1 MPTVFKQFSELW
13 GRLNGGQR
21 IAFAGGVAAA
31 LAVVIALV
39 YYGSRPEYGV
49 LFGDLK
55 PEDAQAVVE
64 KLKTAGVPYQ
74 LSNGGTTV
82 SVPQDRVSEM
92 RLQVASTGALS
103 GGHVGFDLF
112 DKNSFGATDFAQQVN
127 YQRALE
133 GELARTLE
141 GMDEVEAARVHLT
154 RPQESL
160 FADKER
166 RAKASVVLHVRQ
178 NRELSRERTDSV
190 VSLLAS
196 AVEGLDPSD
205 VSVLDARGRLL
216 TAARQQDGPA
226 SETGAFNSHL
236 EARRRFEQET
246 AARII
251 SLIEPVT
258 GAGRVRADVA
268 AELDFSRVE
277 QTEEKYDPKSAVIRS
292 QQTAQES
299 RSAGGAMQAG
309 GVSGVRANDPA
320 APANDP
326 AQPVPATP
334 AAQAA
339 PSAQRVGSTTNYE
352 IDKTVRRTVG
362 SGGTLTRLSVS
373 VVVDYKAVEGVTAAR
388 TPEELQ
394 KIQQLVAAAV
404 GTNEARGD
412 QVVVQSIPFNQ
423 PAPEAGAQGLLEK
436 HRDLLPVVIKY
447 SLLLLGALFVLLFVL
462 RPMRRA
468 LKAATQPAE
477 AAPPLLTA
485 GAERT
490 GALSAG
496 AGDSSVTPQLNE
508 APRTVAEIEAQMEA
522 EVARE
527 VAASLAPEAKRTSA
541 IRKQLAE
548 RSNNEPELVAMTIR
562 GWLQD
567 AK

>member
-13 GRLNGGQR
+13 GRLKGGQR
-21 IAFAGGVAAA
+21 VAFAGGVAAA

-55 PEDAQAVVE
+55 AGDAQAVVE
-64 KLKTAGVPYQ
+64 KLKAAGVPYQ

-82 SVPQDRVSEM
+82 SVPQERVAEM

-166 RAKASVVLHVRQ
+166 RAKASVVLHIRQ

-246 AARII
+246 AARVV

-299 RSAGGAMQAG
+299 KSAGGATQAG

-320 APANDP
+320 APLAE
-326 AQPVPATP
+326 
-334 AAQAA
+334 AAPSGQAA
-339 PSAQRVGSTTNYE
+339 PSAQRVASTTSYE

-373 VVVDYKAVEGVTAAR
+373 VVVDYKAVEGVTTAR
-388 TPEELQ
+388 TSEELQ

-423 PAPEAGAQGLLEK
+423 PAPEAGAQGLLER
-436 HRDLLPVVIKY
+436 HRDLLPVAIKY

-468 LKAATQPAE
+468 LKAAAQPAE
-477 AAPPLLTA
+477 AAPPMLTSGA
-485 GAERT
+485 AERM
-490 GALSAG
+490 GALPAG
-496 AGDSSVTPQLNE
+496 AGESSVTPQLNE
-508 APRTVAEIEAQMEA
+508 TPRTVAEIEAQMEA

-567 AK
+567 TK

>member
-13 GRLNGGQR
+13 GRLKGGQR
-21 IAFAGGVAAA
+21 VAFAGGVAAA
-31 LAVVIALV
+31 LAVIIALV

-55 PEDAQAVVE
+55 AGDAQAVVE
-64 KLKTAGVPYQ
+64 KLKAAGVPYQ

-82 SVPQDRVSEM
+82 SVPQERVAEM

-226 SETGAFNSHL
+226 SDAGAFNSHL

-246 AARII
+246 AARVI

-299 RSAGGAMQAG
+299 KSAGGATQAG

-320 APANDP
+320 APP
-326 AQPVPATP
+326 AEAAPPV
-334 AAQAA
+334 QSGQQSA
-339 PSAQRVGSTTNYE
+339 PSAQRVASTTNYE

-373 VVVDYKAVEGVTAAR
+373 VVVDYKAVEGVTTAR

-394 KIQQLVAAAV
+394 KLQQLVAAAV

-423 PAPEAGAQGLLEK
+423 PAPEAGAQGLLER
-436 HRDLLPVVIKY
+436 HRDLLPVAVKY

-468 LKAATQPAE
+468 LKAAAQPAP
-477 AAPPLLTA
+477 AAPPMLA
-485 GAERT
+485 SGAAERT
-490 GALSAG
+490 GALPAG
-496 AGDSSVTPQLNE
+496 AGDPSVTPQLNE
-508 APRTVAEIEAQMEA
+508 TPRTVAEIEAQMEA

-527 VAASLAPEAKRTSA
+527 VAASLAPEGKRTGA
-541 IRKQLAE
+541 IRKQIAE

>member
-13 GRLNGGQR
+13 SRLKGGQR
-21 IAFAGGVAAA
+21 VAVAGGVAAT
-31 LAVVIALV
+31 LAVIVALV

-49 LFGDLK
+49 LFGNLK
-55 PEDAQAVVE
+55 AEDAQAVVE
-64 KLKTAGVPYQ
+64 KLKAAGVPYQ
-74 LSNGGTTV
+74 LLNGGTTV
-82 SVPQDRVSEM
+82 SVPQERVSEM

-112 DKNSFGATDFAQQVN
+112 DKNSFGATDFTQQVN

-216 TAARQQDGPA
+216 TAGRRQDGPA

-246 AARII
+246 AARVI

-292 QQTAQES
+292 QQMAQDS
-299 RSAGGAMQAG
+299 KSTGGAPAAG

-320 APANDP
+320 APP
-326 AQPVPATP
+326 AE
-334 AAQAA
+334 AAPSVQAA
-339 PSAQRVGSTTNYE
+339 PSAQRVASTTTYE

-362 SGGTLTRLSVS
+362 AGGTLTRLSVS
-373 VVVDYKAVEGVTAAR
+373 VVVDYKAVEGVTTAR
-388 TPEELQ
+388 TSEELQ

-404 GTNEARGD
+404 GTNETRGD

-423 PAPEAGAQGLLEK
+423 PTPEAGAQGLLEK
-436 HRDLLPVVIKY
+436 HRDLLPVAIKY

-468 LKAATQPAE
+468 LKAVVRPAE
-477 AAPPLLTA
+477 AAPPLLTS
-485 GAERT
+485 GIAERM
-490 GALSAG
+490 GALPAG
-496 AGDSSVTPQLNE
+496 ELSGTPQLNE
-508 APRTVAEIEAQMEA
+508 TPRTVAEIEAQMEA

-527 VAASLAPEAKRTSA
+527 VAASLVPEVKRTSA